1 MALGVI
7 DALRDAGKDPSEVPV
22 AGLTVQMREPRP
34 SAPAIYE
41 SDKLAVTSLP
51 LPWVCIF

>member
-22 AGLTVQMREPRP
+22 AGVDCTDEGAAALRTCN
-34 SAPAIYE
+34 
-41 SDKLAVTSLP
+41 L
-51 LPWVCIF
+51 